1 VVGKVNPPCG
11 DHRQQSLHRRKLPKS
26 SSMSFLMVWWR
37 LTADNRC
44 EYLTGSGRPT
54 RASEKKSAEIGHSNS
69 SQRTNFQKRHDL
81 SNHMPTMKTSIIH
94 WRFHMFWIAF
104 LGLVFSAV
112 LIKLGFLSAT
122 AGILAFVVKLL
133 LFVIVTGL
141 IVAAWFWL
149 RKKVTRTA
157 SQN

>member
-1 VVGKVNPPCG
+1 
-11 DHRQQSLHRRKLPKS
+11 
-26 SSMSFLMVWWR
+26 
-37 LTADNRC
+37 
-44 EYLTGSGRPT
+44 
-54 RASEKKSAEIGHSNS
+54 
-69 SQRTNFQKRHDL
+69 
-81 SNHMPTMKTSIIH
+81 MPTMKPSITN

-104 LGLVFSAV
+104 LGLAFSAV

-133 LFVIVTGL
+133 LFVIVAGL

>member
-1 VVGKVNPPCG
+1 
-11 DHRQQSLHRRKLPKS
+11 
-26 SSMSFLMVWWR
+26 
-37 LTADNRC
+37 
-44 EYLTGSGRPT
+44 
-54 RASEKKSAEIGHSNS
+54 
-69 SQRTNFQKRHDL
+69 
-81 SNHMPTMKTSIIH
+81 
-94 WRFHMFWIAF
+94 MFWIAF

-133 LFVIVTGL
+133 LFVIVAGL